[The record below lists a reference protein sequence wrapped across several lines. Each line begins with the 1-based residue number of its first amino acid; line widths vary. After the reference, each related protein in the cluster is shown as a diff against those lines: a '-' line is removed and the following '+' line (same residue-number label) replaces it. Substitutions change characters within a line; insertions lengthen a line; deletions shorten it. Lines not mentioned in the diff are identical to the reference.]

1 MNYGGDAA
9 DQIVRYSLDGVD
21 HGLRL
26 SGTLA
31 KHLAVFVAAVL
42 KDQKKTRG
50 KTRMVRML
58 KENKPL
64 KFFTVPSDRLR
75 EFCSEGRKRGLL
87 YVIIRDKKNPEMSE
101 VMVFAD
107 DAAKVNRV
115 MDKMNLDFVRSE
127 VGEAVHE
134 VTAGMEAPET
144 EAVQETVQMPEGEVQ
159 FEISDLDEAFQV
171 GDMDFSEEEKN
182 QNHPEKEFSEPENFI
197 PVQEEGEE
205 NLSGSSLHS
214 RNISTGQEKGT
225 DAGQREQERP
235 SVRRELEN
243 IKREKAEK
251 SQKRSREKNRGPRK
265 TQKKARKKRKV
276 KAREEMD
283 LTKFL
288 GQDSQE
294 QSAQRLSKEEYA
306 AQKKQER
313 EEIWGMIDGK
323 AQEVFQNGD
332 SLKGFLDFMGQCKPQ
347 RTDNLFLLYAQNPEI
362 RQVKTFEKWKEE
374 GKVVKTGSKGYN
386 FIVGQE
392 YEKDGVI
399 QQGYSIQ
406 KAYDISQIRT
416 KQPEEAEPKPM
427 DQMMEALLTD
437 SEVRIQIADNLPD
450 KVQAQYIPNK
460 RTIYVRNGMS
470 ENATFHSISREL
482 ACASLDHHD
491 GSYSRAGVSAQA
503 YCAAYVTAQKYGV
516 DVSGFSF
523 DKVCQMQ
530 AFGQKDPKELRSFI
544 QDVKSAAYSIGKQVD
559 RNLGKSEQEFMTDEF
574 AIPEE
579 KTEKPAKSKKS
590 PER

>member
-50 KTRMVRML
+50 RTRMVRML

-171 GDMDFSEEEKN
+171 GDMESSEL
-182 QNHPEKEFSEPENFI
+182 ENFI

-243 IKREKAEK
+243 IKREKAEE

-276 KAREEMD
+276 KAR
-283 LTKFL
+283 
-288 GQDSQE
+288 
-294 QSAQRLSKEEYA
+294 
-306 AQKKQER
+306 
-313 EEIWGMIDGK
+313 
-323 AQEVFQNGD
+323 
-332 SLKGFLDFMGQCKPQ
+332 
-347 RTDNLFLLYAQNPEI
+347 
-362 RQVKTFEKWKEE
+362 
-374 GKVVKTGSKGYN
+374 
-386 FIVGQE
+386 
-392 YEKDGVI
+392 
-399 QQGYSIQ
+399 
-406 KAYDISQIRT
+406 
-416 KQPEEAEPKPM
+416 
-427 DQMMEALLTD
+427 
-437 SEVRIQIADNLPD
+437 
-450 KVQAQYIPNK
+450 
-460 RTIYVRNGMS
+460 
-470 ENATFHSISREL
+470 
-482 ACASLDHHD
+482 
-491 GSYSRAGVSAQA
+491 
-503 YCAAYVTAQKYGV
+503 
-516 DVSGFSF
+516 
-523 DKVCQMQ
+523 
-530 AFGQKDPKELRSFI
+530 
-544 QDVKSAAYSIGKQVD
+544 
-559 RNLGKSEQEFMTDEF
+559 
-574 AIPEE
+574 
-579 KTEKPAKSKKS
+579 
-590 PER
+590 

>member
-9 DQIVRYSLDGVD
+9 DQNVRYSLDGVD

-171 GDMDFSEEEKN
+171 GDMDFSEGEKN
-182 QNHPEKEFSEPENFI
+182 QNHPEKEFSELENFI

-205 NLSGSSLHS
+205 NVRQPAPVGNLDEG
-214 RNISTGQEKGT
+214 GEKGGEI
-225 DAGQREQERP
+225 DVE
-235 SVRRELEN
+235 VRKELEESA
-243 IKREKAEK
+243 RPLGD
-251 SQKRSREKNRGPRK
+251 SRSGRLVEEG
-265 TQKKARKKRKV
+265 
-276 KAREEMD
+276 REE
-283 LTKFL
+283 
-288 GQDSQE
+288 
-294 QSAQRLSKEEYA
+294 
-306 AQKKQER
+306 
-313 EEIWGMIDGK
+313 
-323 AQEVFQNGD
+323 
-332 SLKGFLDFMGQCKPQ
+332 
-347 RTDNLFLLYAQNPEI
+347 
-362 RQVKTFEKWKEE
+362 EE
-374 GKVVKTGSKGYN
+374 G
-386 FIVGQE
+386 E
-392 YEKDGVI
+392 
-399 QQGYSIQ
+399 
-406 KAYDISQIRT
+406 
-416 KQPEEAEPKPM
+416 
-427 DQMMEALLTD
+427 
-437 SEVRIQIADNLPD
+437 
-450 KVQAQYIPNK
+450 
-460 RTIYVRNGMS
+460 
-470 ENATFHSISREL
+470 
-482 ACASLDHHD
+482 C
-491 GSYSRAGVSAQA
+491 
-503 YCAAYVTAQKYGV
+503 
-516 DVSGFSF
+516 
-523 DKVCQMQ
+523 
-530 AFGQKDPKELRSFI
+530 
-544 QDVKSAAYSIGKQVD
+544 
-559 RNLGKSEQEFMTDEF
+559 
-574 AIPEE
+574 EE
-579 KTEKPAKSKKS
+579 KGEA
-590 PER
+590 R

>member
-50 KTRMVRML
+50 RTRMVRML

-171 GDMDFSEEEKN
+171 GDMES
-182 QNHPEKEFSEPENFI
+182 SEPENFI

-214 RNISTGQEKGT
+214 RNISTGQENGT
-225 DAGQREQERP
+225 DGAKPREQERP

-243 IKREKAEK
+243 IKREKAEE

-276 KAREEMD
+276 KAR
-283 LTKFL
+283 
-288 GQDSQE
+288 
-294 QSAQRLSKEEYA
+294 
-306 AQKKQER
+306 
-313 EEIWGMIDGK
+313 
-323 AQEVFQNGD
+323 
-332 SLKGFLDFMGQCKPQ
+332 
-347 RTDNLFLLYAQNPEI
+347 
-362 RQVKTFEKWKEE
+362 
-374 GKVVKTGSKGYN
+374 
-386 FIVGQE
+386 
-392 YEKDGVI
+392 
-399 QQGYSIQ
+399 
-406 KAYDISQIRT
+406 
-416 KQPEEAEPKPM
+416 
-427 DQMMEALLTD
+427 
-437 SEVRIQIADNLPD
+437 
-450 KVQAQYIPNK
+450 
-460 RTIYVRNGMS
+460 
-470 ENATFHSISREL
+470 
-482 ACASLDHHD
+482 
-491 GSYSRAGVSAQA
+491 
-503 YCAAYVTAQKYGV
+503 
-516 DVSGFSF
+516 
-523 DKVCQMQ
+523 
-530 AFGQKDPKELRSFI
+530 
-544 QDVKSAAYSIGKQVD
+544 
-559 RNLGKSEQEFMTDEF
+559 
-574 AIPEE
+574 
-579 KTEKPAKSKKS
+579 
-590 PER
+590 